1 MKVLFLGTAGAL
13 PSKERDNTALAF
25 SAGREVFMVDCP
37 GSDGSKLLKAGWDP
51 LDVKALLITHG
62 HVDHIYGLP
71 SFVHAS
77 WLLGRREPLRLYVTE
92 PYVEMVYGMMK
103 VFGLPDKRD
112 IFSLEAVPV
121 PLAEFS
127 LSLGEALEV
136 VTFPVDHD
144 QPNVGVAIRDGATG
158 AMAVYSCDTEPC
170 EAVVSHARAADLLIH
185 ECNDCAALGERRR
198 GHSTAEGAARIAE
211 VAGVKKLFLVHLGK
225 GLLTRKSLALKE
237 AERYYS
243 GLVTI
248 PNDLEE
254 IGVKP

>member
-37 GSDGSKLLKAGWDP
+37 GSAVSKFLKAGWDP
-51 LDVKALLITHG
+51 LEVKALLITHG

-92 PYVEMVYGMMK
+92 PYVGMIYRMMQ

-112 IFSLEAVPV
+112 IFPLEIVPV

-127 LSLGEALEV
+127 LSLGGSLEV

-144 QPNVGVAIRDGATG
+144 QPNVGVAIKEGATG

-170 EAVVSHARAADLLIH
+170 EVVVDHARAADLLIH
-185 ECNDCAALGERRR
+185 ECNDCVALGERHR
-198 GHSTAEGAARIAE
+198 GHSAAEGAARVAE
-211 VAGVKKLFLVHLGK
+211 AAGIKKLFLVHLGR
-225 GLLTRKSLALKE
+225 GLLTRESLALKE
-237 AERYYS
+237 AEKYYS
-243 GLVTI
+243 GLVAI

-254 IGVKP
+254 IEVKP